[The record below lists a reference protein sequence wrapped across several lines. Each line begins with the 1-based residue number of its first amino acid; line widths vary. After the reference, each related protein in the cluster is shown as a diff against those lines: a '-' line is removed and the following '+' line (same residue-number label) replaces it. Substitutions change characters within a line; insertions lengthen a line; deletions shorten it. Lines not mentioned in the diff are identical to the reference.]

1 MDGNCGVSA
10 SSVNRIAPVVRPI
23 SATELIDVP
32 RERVFDLLTDL
43 SIRPSFTDH
52 FMTDYRLQRL
62 EPVGVGA
69 AARFRLDHWRSWADT
84 AIDVAERPHLIRE
97 QGLGGRV
104 NRVRLL
110 TVWELAEGAS
120 PESTE
125 LTVTFW
131 TEPVTLFD
139 RLKEGG
145 TGRKLRRDWKRAL
158 RRLRA
163 IAEEGAAV
171 ERVTVGGG
179 DVLPAFAR

>member
-1 MDGNCGVSA
+1 
-10 SSVNRIAPVVRPI
+10 VRPI

-43 SIRPSFTDH
+43 SFRPSFTDH

-131 TEPVTLFD
+131 TETVTRFD
-139 RLKEGG
+139 RLKELGA
-145 TGRKLRRDWKRAL
+145 GRKLRRDWKRAL
-158 RRLRA
+158 RRLRT

-171 ERVTVGGG
+171 DRVTVGGG
-179 DVLPAFAR
+179 DALPAFAR